1 METYQIR
8 EKFNFK
14 TPSGFKSYCHR
25 NNIRMNELR
34 GKVLLKK
41 IINED
46 IQYDHELFGYFC
58 GWMASDGTMDRG
70 RPRMR
75 IQLQYADKSIL
86 IKLGKV
92 LILNFQE
99 EMIYVS
105 KKSNGFKYVALHIE
119 NKNLYEVVY
128 SRGITCAKTK
138 TMELKIPK
146 NEENSFLRGY
156 LDGDGSVTFRKYIP
170 KSGKRL
176 GSIRYIGNENTMKMI
191 HEIFKCHGLTS
202 YCHRVGI
209 EKYTFPFYQVSIHK
223 KSSIR
228 ILYNILYKN
237 NKIKLDRKHDKM
249 FQLLN

>member
-99 EMIYVS
+99 EMIYV
-105 KKSNGFKYVALHIE
+105 N
-119 NKNLYEVVY
+119 
-128 SRGITCAKTK
+128 
-138 TMELKIPK
+138 
-146 NEENSFLRGY
+146 
-156 LDGDGSVTFRKYIP
+156 IP